1 MRKLF
6 IVAAACMAL
15 AASCS
20 TNHGKCV
27 INGTITDSLAVAE
40 GASVVLC
47 DRDGEIARSEIKDGA
62 FSIVAPVDETKS
74 CFIYLSAPGSEI
86 DNSGALYVA
95 CEPCE
100 LSVDFGS
107 CTITGGPVSE
117 ALNKLQLGLMEKSRS
132 IQDAYSKA
140 YFAGDYALAD
150 SLSEAGTAELY
161 ALSAETYENNLDN
174 VAGMQAL
181 SFLFAYKDLSYADAQ
196 ELVSKAADFI
206 QDDEM
211 VKRTLEALKAAE
223 ASGVG
228 SSFIEIEGKDINGE
242 AAKLS
247 DYVAKGKYVLID
259 FWASWCGPCMQA
271 VPTVRGLQEKYGD
284 KGFQLVG
291 INCWEQKAED
301 GPAKAALMDMT
312 WPVIFAEDESVEA
325 YGVQAIPTLI
335 LFDPEGVIVERFL
348 GEEGLEEGVA
358 KYFE

>member
-6 IVAAACMAL
+6 IVAAACLAL

-20 TNHGKCV
+20 TNHGTCV
-27 INGTITDSLAVAE
+27 INGVITDSLAVAD
-40 GASVVLC
+40 GACVVLA
-47 DRDGEIARSEIKDGA
+47 DRDGEIARGDIKDGA
-62 FSIVAPVDETKS
+62 FTIKAPVDETKI
-74 CFIYLSAPGSEI
+74 CFLNLSVPGSET
-86 DNSGALYVA
+86 DGSFELPVV

-100 LSVDFGS
+100 LSADLDNGTV
-107 CTITGGPVSE
+107 TGGPVSE
-117 ALNKLQLGLMEKSRS
+117 ALNKLQKDLMESYRT
-132 IQDAYSKA
+132 IQEAYTKA
-140 YFAGDYALAD
+140 YFAGDYELAD
-150 SLSEAGTAELY
+150 SLSEAGMARIYSMCAE
-161 ALSAETYENNLDN
+161 AYEENHDN
-174 VAGMQAL
+174 VVGLQAL
-181 SFLFAYKDLSYADAQ
+181 TFLLEDESLSYADAQ

-211 VKRTLEALKAAE
+211 VKRMLETLKAAE
-223 ASGVG
+223 STGIG
-228 SSFIEIEGKDINGE
+228 SSFLEIEGKDINGG
-242 AAKLS
+242 AVKLS

-291 INCWEQKAED
+291 INCWERKAED

-348 GEEGLEEGVA
+348 GEDGLEEGVA
-358 KYFE
+358 KYFD

>member
-6 IVAAACMAL
+6 IVAAACLAL
-15 AASCS
+15 AASCA

-27 INGTITDSLAVAE
+27 INGTMTDSLAVAE
-40 GASVVLC
+40 GACVVLC

-62 FSIVAPVDETKS
+62 FTIVAPADEKKI
-74 CFIYLSAPGSEI
+74 CFLNLSAPGSEA
-86 DNSGALYVA
+86 DGGFELSVV

-100 LSVDFGS
+100 LSADLVNG
-107 CTITGGPVSE
+107 TVTGGPVSE
-117 ALNKLQLGLMEKSRS
+117 ALNKLQKDLMECYQSM
-132 IQDAYSKA
+132 QEQYSKA

-150 SLSEAGTAELY
+150 SLSEAAMTGMYSLCAE
-161 ALSAETYENNLDN
+161 AYEENSDN
-174 VAGMQAL
+174 VAGLQAL
-181 SFLFAYKDLSYADAQ
+181 TFLLEDESLCYADAQ

-211 VKRTLEALKAAE
+211 VKRMLETLKAAE
-223 ASGVG
+223 STGIG
-228 SSFIEIEGKDINGE
+228 SSFLEIEGKDINGG
-242 AAKLS
+242 AVKLS

-291 INCWEQKAED
+291 INCWERKAED

-335 LFDPEGVIVERFL
+335 LFNPEGVIVERFL
-348 GEEGLEEGVA
+348 GEDGLEEGVA